1 MRRGL
6 LSCPENTRPAV
17 RVINVPPPYKVLNFR
32 SVRKRNIS
40 RNTGTAATETLQYI
54 RPGVKIIAPTKML
67 ISVNFI
73 VHTRDT
79 RDTEAHIVLTK
90 GGGPRIQLYR
100 GFCKSDLFFEKVNF
114 LEYCKSPGFELS
126 YVKINSIDFELPSIF
141 FHHRRLLNSRQKPLV
156 R

>member
-6 LSCPENTRPAV
+6 LSCPENTRRAV

-54 RPGVKIIAPTKML
+54 RPGVKITAPTKML

-79 RDTEAHIVLTK
+79 RDMEAHIVLTK
-90 GGGPRIQLYR
+90 GWTIQLYR
-100 GFCKSDLFFEKVNF
+100 GFCKSDLFFEKVN
-114 LEYCKSPGFELS
+114 LEPFPSTVNHPVSNYLCK
-126 YVKINSIDFELPSIF
+126 D
-141 FHHRRLLNSRQKPLV
+141 
-156 R
+156 

>member
-17 RVINVPPPYKVLNFR
+17 QVINVPPPYKVLNFR

-54 RPGVKIIAPTKML
+54 RPGVKITAPTKML

-90 GGGPRIQLYR
+90 GWTKDPTLSRIL
-100 GFCKSDLFFEKVNF
+100 
-114 LEYCKSPGFELS
+114 
-126 YVKINSIDFELPSIF
+126 
-141 FHHRRLLNSRQKPLV
+141 QK
-156 R
+156 